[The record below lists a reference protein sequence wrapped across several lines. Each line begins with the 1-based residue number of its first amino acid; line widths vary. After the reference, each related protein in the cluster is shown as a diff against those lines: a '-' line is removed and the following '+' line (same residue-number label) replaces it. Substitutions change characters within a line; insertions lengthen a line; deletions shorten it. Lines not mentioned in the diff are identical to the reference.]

1 MAAIKAAASGTS
13 MLNMGGEVLS
23 FLDLHSTWMIHAGFS
38 LPTGIA
44 QEKDEPRHQ
53 GTEGIGIGWRNNR
66 ERERDA
72 DTRTCSKAHLCFDFA
87 SIDWI
92 GMMENVGILHMV
104 WW

>member
-1 MAAIKAAASGTS
+1 
-13 MLNMGGEVLS
+13 MLGLVCQLGLHKKRMSQGIRGRRGLESAGE
-23 FLDLHSTWMIHAGFS
+23 I
-38 LPTGIA
+38 I
-44 QEKDEPRHQ
+44 
-53 GTEGIGIGWRNNR
+53 